1 MTVRRLLIDSYKSFH
16 YYHFYHFWIL
26 TMLLKIETGNNLST
40 TIATSLCRDVA
51 IVIISLA
58 TMSLQ

>member
-1 MTVRRLLIDSYKSFH
+1 
-16 YYHFYHFWIL
+16 
-26 TMLLKIETGNNLST
+26 MLLKIETGNNLTT
-40 TIATSLCRDVA
+40 TIVTSLRRDVA

>member
-26 TMLLKIETGNNLST
+26 TMLLNIETGNNLTT
-40 TIATSLCRDVA
+40 TIATSLRRDVA

>member
-1 MTVRRLLIDSYKSFH
+1 MTVRRLLIDSDKSFH

-26 TMLLKIETGNNLST
+26 TMLLNIKTGNNLTT
-40 TIATSLCRDVA
+40 TIVTSLRRDVA